1 MTKDD
6 IEKQLKR
13 YLGVEKVIWL
23 PRGLFGTF
31 RCSLSGLCLG
41 QHHQD
46 TILYIY
52 SLVIFYTQLLFP
64 QLATNNILSGLLII
78 CEKGLILA

>member
-31 RCSLSGLCLG
+31 RCSLSGLRLG

-46 TILYIY
+46 AILYIY
-52 SLVIFYTQLLFP
+52 SLVIFYTQLLFKVVE
-64 QLATNNILSGLLII
+64 AKII
-78 CEKGLILA
+78 CAVFIWVIYQAT

>member
-31 RCSLSGLCLG
+31 RCSLSALRLR
-41 QHHQD
+41 QHNQD
-46 TILYIY
+46 TMHYIY
-52 SLVIFYTQLLFP
+52 SLVIF
-64 QLATNNILSGLLII
+64 
-78 CEKGLILA
+78 